1 MDRHLEQKLNTKEHR
16 DQMTLDDI
24 KNDLYDVLII
34 TDEVMT
40 GAGRTGKF
48 LAGEHWDFSPDIIA
62 MAKGFAAGYAPL
74 GVVAAKDEIVEVV
87 NDSGAF
93 LHGHT

>member
-1 MDRHLEQKLNTKEHR
+1 MPPDSYFKRIYEICKKH
-16 DQMTLDDI
+16 
-24 KNDLYDVLII
+24 DVLII

-48 LAGEHWDFSPDIIA
+48 LAGEHWNFSPDIIA

-74 GVVAAKDEIVEVV
+74 GVATP
-87 NDSGAF
+87 NGA
-93 LHGHT
+93 